1 MAIVKEERITI
12 LEFFERIH
20 GCDGGSVSYRASD
33 SDRGLSEEEDD
44 GDEGSSTE
52 SQRSSSHDDDDDFI
66 SEDEDLAE
74 NRQIAQHSGLEALLS
89 NFYLPL

>member
-1 MAIVKEERITI
+1 MKMLETFETI
-12 LEFFERIH
+12 D

-33 SDRGLSEEEDD
+33 SDREVSEEEDD

-52 SQRSSSHDDDDDFI
+52 SQRSSSHDDDDFI

-74 NRQIAQHSGLEALLS
+74 NRQIAQHS
-89 NFYLPL
+89 

>member
-1 MAIVKEERITI
+1 MKMLQAFETI
-12 LEFFERIH
+12 D

-33 SDRGLSEEEDD
+33 SDREVSEEDD

-52 SQRSSSHDDDDDFI
+52 SQRSSSHDDDFI

-74 NRQIAQHSGLEALLS
+74 NRQIEQHSGLEALLS
-89 NFYLPL
+89 NLNLPL

>member
-33 SDRGLSEEEDD
+33 SDREVSEEEDD
-44 GDEGSSTE
+44 GDEGSTTE
-52 SQRSSSHDDDDDFI
+52 SQRSSSHDDDDFI

-74 NRQIAQHSGLEALLS
+74 NRQA
-89 NFYLPL
+89 N

>member
-1 MAIVKEERITI
+1 MKMLETFETI
-12 LEFFERIH
+12 D

-33 SDRGLSEEEDD
+33 SDSQLSEEEDD

-52 SQRSSSHDDDDDFI
+52 SQRSSSHDDDDFI

-74 NRQIAQHSGLEALLS
+74 NRQIAQHSGLAALLS
-89 NFYLPL
+89 NLNLPL

>member
-1 MAIVKEERITI
+1 MAIVKERITI

-33 SDRGLSEEEDD
+33 SDREVSEEEEDD

-74 NRQIAQHSGLEALLS
+74 NR
-89 NFYLPL
+89 